1 MLQSPPRQRA
11 SRAALVFTA
20 LLILASAAACV
31 PQTTLPADCDAE
43 RVSRQATLVG
53 ERLSPEEIDMCRD
66 QEVAL
71 QITVDADGVLHLHGY
86 DDAAPAQAVE
96 AGQTITLTFT
106 AARAGQFVIEFHDA
120 TADREIGILTVH
132 ER

>member
-1 MLQSPPRQRA
+1 MPLSPSRRRAPR
-11 SRAALVFTA
+11 SA
-20 LLILASAAACV
+20 LLLTGFVILIVAAACV
-31 PQTTLPADCDAE
+31 PQTTLPADCDASS
-43 RVSRQATLVG
+43 VTRQASLIG
-53 ERLSPEEIDMCRD
+53 ERLSPEQIDLCSGQEI
-66 QEVAL
+66 QL

-86 DDAAPAQAVE
+86 DDAAPAQTVE
-96 AGQTITLTFT
+96 AGQTVTLSFT